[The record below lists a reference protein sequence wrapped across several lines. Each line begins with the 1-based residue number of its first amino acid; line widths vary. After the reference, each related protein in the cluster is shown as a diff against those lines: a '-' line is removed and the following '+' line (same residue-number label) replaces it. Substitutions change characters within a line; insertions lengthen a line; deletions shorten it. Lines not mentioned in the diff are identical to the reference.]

1 MPIVIRLALLT
12 DQTDVIKGCNYVSFG
27 KKSAFAF
34 KFLTIIILCLRQCKS
49 DSLMTNNI
57 YAEINSHQK
66 QSLLLVCYKVQGK
79 KHKSCNHLL
88 YLDRL
93 PVIFSQTFK

>member
-1 MPIVIRLALLT
+1 MCLSGRKVPLPL
-12 DQTDVIKGCNYVSFG
+12 SFY
-27 KKSAFAF
+27 
-34 KFLTIIILCLRQCKS
+34 TIIILCLRQCKS
-49 DSLMTNNI
+49 DSLMTYNI
-57 YAEINSHQK
+57 HAEINRHQK

-93 PVIFSQTFK
+93 PVIFLQTFK